1 MESIRVMWTFGY
13 RQILRNRWF
22 WLSTLMVPLVLGVI
36 FLINVAATLRSV
48 RPGKP
53 LRVGLDPK
61 LGNTGVEALRH
72 AVREERTFPVH
83 VQLYDTQAHM
93 WRALRRG
100 EIDLLI
106 TVAARSKTD
115 GAPLRFRVY
124 ARPGKDAD
132 WVQRALNRTL
142 QSMRTFLVLHRAGVP
157 EDAIDV
163 AMRRVSVEWQR
174 VHAGR
179 AAPRWK
185 GYAVPMILT
194 FIFFYPTVLAGSI
207 ASYEISAEKEN
218 RLYEI
223 LLSTARHT
231 QIMTAKILTG
241 ISATLT
247 QMAIWFVL
255 AGIGIV
261 AYLHSVHLWQP
272 VRMAWE
278 AIRNML
284 NLPTAWPIWL
294 GILLLFGVIKMVLF
308 VTLIVGATSLG
319 RDYRDAQYV
328 IGPIVM
334 IMILPIMLLQAILQQ
349 PDHPLIILGLLFPLT
364 TPDIATALYAGQYIS
379 TVAAL
384 AWLLWSI
391 VWTVIAIRVSAKIFR
406 FGLLL
411 YSGRPSWRQI
421 WWVIRST

>member
-1 MESIRVMWTFGY
+1 MESIRVMWAFGY

-22 WLSTLMVPLVLGVI
+22 WFSTLMVPLVMGIILW
-36 FLINVAATLRSV
+36 INAATALRSV

-53 LRVGLDPK
+53 LRVGLDPE
-61 LGNTGVEALRH
+61 LGNAGVRALRH
-72 AVREERTFPVH
+72 AVRRELAFSVH
-83 VQLYDTQAHM
+83 VQLFGTREHM

-100 EIDLLI
+100 DIDLFI
-106 TVAARSKTD
+106 TVMDPVKTD
-115 GAPLRFRVY
+115 GIPVRFRVY

-132 WVQRALNRTL
+132 WLQRALNRAL
-142 QSMRTFLVLHRAGVP
+142 QSMRIYLVLDRAGVP
-157 EDAIDV
+157 EDAIDAATRKV
-163 AMRRVSVEWQR
+163 LVEWQR

-179 AAPRWK
+179 AAARWK

-194 FIFFYPTVLAGSI
+194 FVFFYPTILAGSI

-231 QIMTAKILTG
+231 QIMAAKILTG

-247 QMAIWFVL
+247 QMAIWFTLGVM
-255 AGIGIV
+255 GIV
-261 AYLHSVHLWQP
+261 VYLHSAHLWHR
-272 VRMAWE
+272 VRMAW
-278 AIRNML
+278 ALVRNML
-284 NLPTAWPIWL
+284 DLPTAWPVWL
-294 GILLLFGVIKMVLF
+294 GILVLFGVIKMVLF

-328 IGPIVM
+328 IGPIVLV
-334 IMILPIMLLQAILQQ
+334 MILPIMLLQAILQQ
-349 PDHPLIILGLLFPLT
+349 PDHPLILLGLLFPLT

-379 TVAAL
+379 TAAAL
-384 AWLLWSI
+384 AWMLWSI
-391 VWTVIAIRVSAKIFR
+391 FWTVIAVRVSAKIFR